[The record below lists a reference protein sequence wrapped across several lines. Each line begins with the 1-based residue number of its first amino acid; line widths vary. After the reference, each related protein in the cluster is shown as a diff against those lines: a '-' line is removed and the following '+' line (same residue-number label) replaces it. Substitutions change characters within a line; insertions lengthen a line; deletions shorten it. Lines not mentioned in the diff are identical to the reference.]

1 MSSSITT
8 PREATSGCARE
19 SADSILAEEP
29 NNKPEDVEFALFKD
43 EPEYLEERRKK
54 LRAANRALK
63 LKLIA
68 IVLFGLTL
76 CYLLVHH
83 RGVVL
88 FFLLIVMPW

>member
-1 MSSSITT
+1 MSSSHYTKMS
-8 PREATSGCARE
+8 RNTSKSGAR
-19 SADSILAEEP
+19 
-29 NNKPEDVEFALFKD
+29 
-43 EPEYLEERRKK
+43 K

-63 LKLIA
+63 LKRIA
-68 IVLFGLTL
+68 IMLFGLTL

>member
-1 MSSSITT
+1 MS
-8 PREATSGCARE
+8 RNTSKSGAR
-19 SADSILAEEP
+19 
-29 NNKPEDVEFALFKD
+29 
-43 EPEYLEERRKK
+43 K

-63 LKLIA
+63 LKRIA
-68 IVLFGLTL
+68 IMLFGLTL